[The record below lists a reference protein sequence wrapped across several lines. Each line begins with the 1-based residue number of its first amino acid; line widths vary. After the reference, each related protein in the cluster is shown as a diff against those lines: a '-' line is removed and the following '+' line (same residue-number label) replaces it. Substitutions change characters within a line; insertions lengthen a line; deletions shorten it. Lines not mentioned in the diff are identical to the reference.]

1 MKTSSTDANIF
12 QIYVVYIFKRISN
25 QIQLLLSI
33 FSPEYHKELSTLAT
47 MIHLTGQNLST
58 KEVIQNIFS
67 PIVGSIIS
75 PQAEELCQKN
85 NLTFVEMLQ
94 PFLRLSSDAHFR
106 DTAGTSVSIKG
117 LRINVC
123 DVNWRPPQ
131 TILAKKML
139 NESVTSAV
147 GEKVKGVKLEDGSFV
162 DIPTS
167 EPWFEQWR
175 ETFLTVQF
183 PSDHEFTRHLLCSL
197 IVVSSIDVNP
207 LEVAGQ
213 LTKKIQMMQNITPPR
228 LPKWF
233 SADTLNCYV
242 MLHDG
247 CSGDIG
253 K

>member
-1 MKTSSTDANIF
+1 
-12 QIYVVYIFKRISN
+12 
-25 QIQLLLSI
+25 
-33 FSPEYHKELSTLAT
+33 
-47 MIHLTGQNLST
+47 MIHLTGQNLTS

-67 PIVGSIIS
+67 PIVGAIIS

-94 PFLRLSSDAHFR
+94 PFLKLSSDAHFR

-147 GEKVKGVKLEDGSFV
+147 ER
-162 DIPTS
+162 
-167 EPWFEQWR
+167 WR

-233 SADTLNCYV
+233 SADSLNCYV

>member
-1 MKTSSTDANIF
+1 MVRPPQF
-12 QIYVVYIFKRISN
+12 R
-25 QIQLLLSI
+25 
-33 FSPEYHKELSTLAT
+33 STLRKPT
-47 MIHLTGQNLST
+47 FQPTYFHST
-58 KEVIQNIFS
+58 
-67 PIVGSIIS
+67 
-75 PQAEELCQKN
+75 A
-85 NLTFVEMLQ
+85 
-94 PFLRLSSDAHFR
+94 AHFR

-117 LRINVC
+117 LRVNVC

-139 NESVTSAV
+139 NESVTSAFS
-147 GEKVKGVKLEDGSFV
+147 EKLRPIKLEDGTFV
-162 DIPTS
+162 DIPVS

-197 IVVSSIDVNP
+197 IVVSSIDLNP

-213 LTKKIQMMQNITPPR
+213 LTKKIQMMQSITPPR

-233 SADTLNCYV
+233 STDSLNCYV